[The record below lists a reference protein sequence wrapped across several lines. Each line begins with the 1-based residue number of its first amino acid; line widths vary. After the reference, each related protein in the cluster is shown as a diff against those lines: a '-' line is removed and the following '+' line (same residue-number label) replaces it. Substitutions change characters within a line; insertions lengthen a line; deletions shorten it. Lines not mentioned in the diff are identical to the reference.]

1 MARLPNGYAS
11 APKRLLVL
19 GSIRFVRPLNPPS
32 RGLSCANTS
41 DFAASFTI
49 LGDKGTHDRL
59 FCRPFQRA
67 LKPGMD
73 ILRPPPGHQDD
84 EAPPPRRNP
93 FIRLVFAV
101 LFLVIGM
108 VVFFIG
114 GLVVRNPELPNY
126 LLDQIVRRFQS
137 ATAHGTT
144 SGKANVSS
152 SENLKPPPP
161 PTTPEQ
167 YLNLM
172 SYDERT
178 LPPDERAAASVLNQ
192 NTVTLED
199 FTLIRWATEVDQLMA
214 RQIIPGF
221 AKIQPGSDVT
231 DVRAAIEKCSEKA
244 KGVTQFYQDLPE
256 QIAGKLISAGV
267 SNSLAHQTGQFFAE
281 RAQSQKNISAAT
293 ELSLACKSMTTL
305 VDLLVKPPANWKRD
319 STGTV
324 MFTTWNTAE
333 QFNAASKEFTA
344 HFNALYAVFKTI
356 GGG

>member
-126 LLDQIVRRFQS
+126 VLDQIVRHFRGSANAGIRVNPVAKITPPPSPTTAEEYIDLLNYDENDLSPSERAIASILIQMVRYVLVGGPPTERFKQDIFPVL
-137 ATAHGTT
+137 
-144 SGKANVSS
+144 N
-152 SENLKPPPP
+152 NLKPGDDVSGMQTAVQECRDLVSKYVRHCQDGAVLVEAKLTGADLAPSMAHDVAVAFARRPL
-161 PTTPEQ
+161 T
-167 YLNLM
+167 NG
-172 SYDERT
+172 T
-178 LPPDERAAASVLNQ
+178 LYWPDEFNKAC
-192 NTVTLED
+192 D
-199 FTLIRWATEVDQLMA
+199 DATA
-214 RQIIPGF
+214 PSHR
-221 AKIQPGSDVT
+221 
-231 DVRAAIEKCSEKA
+231 C
-244 KGVTQFYQDLPE
+244 
-256 QIAGKLISAGV
+256 
-267 SNSLAHQTGQFFAE
+267 
-281 RAQSQKNISAAT
+281 
-293 ELSLACKSMTTL
+293 
-305 VDLLVKPPANWKRD
+305 
-319 STGTV
+319 
-324 MFTTWNTAE
+324 
-333 QFNAASKEFTA
+333 
-344 HFNALYAVFKTI
+344 
-356 GGG
+356 

>member
-1 MARLPNGYAS
+1 MVARQFIAWDIAS
-11 APKRLLVL
+11 SYIKT
-19 GSIRFVRPLNPPS
+19 GDNP
-32 RGLSCANTS
+32 
-41 DFAASFTI
+41 
-49 LGDKGTHDRL
+49 THDRL

-67 LKPGMD
+67 LKQGME

-84 EAPPPRRNP
+84 EAPPPPRNR
-93 FIRLVFAV
+93 FLRFVFAV

-114 GLVVRNPELPNY
+114 GVVMRNPQLPNY
-126 LLDQIVRRFQS
+126 LVDQIVRNFQ
-137 ATAHGTT
+137 GTT
-144 SGKANVSS
+144 ANGNASGKAYVRS

-192 NTVTLED
+192 STVILED
-199 FTLIRWATEVDQLMA
+199 FSFIRWALEVDQLLG

-231 DVRAAIEKCSEKA
+231 EVRAAVEKCSEKA
-244 KGVTQFYQDLPE
+244 KGVTHFYQDLPE

-267 SNSLAHQTGQFFAE
+267 PNSLAHQTGQLFAE
-281 RAQSQKNISAAT
+281 RAQSHKNISAAAD
-293 ELSLACKSMTTL
+293 LNLAMQKHDNISGFPRQTPRKLET
-305 VDLLVKPPANWKRD
+305 R
-319 STGTV
+319 
-324 MFTTWNTAE
+324 
-333 QFNAASKEFTA
+333 
-344 HFNALYAVFKTI
+344 
-356 GGG
+356 